1 MCLLRFALATRSLM
15 MQVTTEQEAA
25 IDWMVRSFYERSF
38 ADPVLGPIF
47 REAIHDF
54 EPHVVRV
61 VDFWCD
67 MIHSTERYKGNV
79 YAAHM
84 KLNFEPEAFERWI
97 ATLESAANDSLE
109 PHDAAKAVRIANHMA
124 GSFKVGMFPFTGKDG
139 RPSRVP

>member
-1 MCLLRFALATRSLM
+1 
-15 MQVTTEQEAA
+15 MQVQTEQIATIER
-25 IDWMVRSFYERSF
+25 MVRTFYERSF

-54 EPHVVRV
+54 EPHVARV

-84 KLNFEPEAFERWI
+84 KLNFEPEAFGRWI
-97 ATLESAANDSLE
+97 AILESAANDSLA
-109 PHDAAKAVRIANHMA
+109 PYDAAKAARIANHMA
-124 GSFKVGMFPFTGKDG
+124 GSFKAGMFPFKDKDG
-139 RPSRVP
+139 KPSRNP

>member
-1 MCLLRFALATRSLM
+1 MP
-15 MQVTTEQEAA
+15 TTSEQEAA
-25 IDWMVRSFYERSF
+25 IERMVRTFYERSF

-54 EPHVVRV
+54 EPHVARV

-67 MIHSTERYKGNV
+67 MIHSTKRYKGNV

-84 KLNFEPEAFERWI
+84 KLDFEVEAFDRWI
-97 ATLESAANDSLE
+97 ATLESAANDSLVLQ
-109 PHDAAKAVRIANHMA
+109 DAAKAVRIANHMA
-124 GSFKVGMFPFTGKDG
+124 GSFKTGLFPFTGKNG

>member
-1 MCLLRFALATRSLM
+1 
-15 MQVTTEQEAA
+15 MQTQEEQIAA
-25 IDWMVRSFYERSF
+25 IDWMVRTFYERAF

-54 EPHVVRV
+54 EPHVARV

-67 MIHSTERYKGNV
+67 LIHSTARYKGNV

-84 KLNFEPEAFERWI
+84 KLNFEPEAFDRWVT
-97 ATLESAANDSLE
+97 TLECAANDSLA
-109 PHDAAKAVRIANHMA
+109 PDDAAKAVRIANHMA
-124 GSFKVGMFPFTGKDG
+124 GSFKAGLFPFTGKDG

>member
-1 MCLLRFALATRSLM
+1 
-15 MQVTTEQEAA
+15 MQEQAEQIAA
-25 IDWMVRSFYERSF
+25 IDWMVRTFYERSF

-54 EPHVVRV
+54 EPHVARV

-84 KLNFEPEAFERWI
+84 KLNFEPEAFGRWI
-97 ATLESAANDSLE
+97 TILESAANDSLA
-109 PHDAAKAVRIANHMA
+109 PHDAAKAARIANHMA
-124 GSFKVGMFPFTGKDG
+124 GSFKAGMFPFKDKDG
-139 RPSRVP
+139 KPSRNP